1 MLRLESLPRA
11 PLYVTAVDA
20 VAWLVLLAD
29 WMWLGGKLPAVLHWL
44 VFGTC
49 AAVAVAWLVWA
60 ARRRRSEPRTVALV
74 ATAAY
79 VVLWQFTVFAA
90 DAFDFAVVRSQ
101 AAQVGTGVLFFIGL
115 ACIVTGL
122 LMLAGILSGT
132 LIAAFGSVAVLSLLF
147 AFALWKPLKRAQN
160 SGRNKGQV
168 KGDFIGHRF
177 FLDQDVSERS
187 YGSYRLSG
195 VDWKVRS
202 ETPLVAGTEVEVVR
216 VEVGELTVAACA

>member
-1 MLRLESLPRA
+1 MEWLANNLPTLLIA
-11 PLYVTAVDA
+11 LGIA
-20 VAWLVLLAD
+20 LLAVEV
-29 WMWLGGKLPAVLHWL
+29 AVLGFS
-44 VFGTC
+44 VFI
-49 AAVAVAWLVWA
+49 
-60 ARRRRSEPRTVALV
+60 
-74 ATAAY
+74 
-79 VVLWQFTVFAA
+79 
-90 DAFDFAVVRSQ
+90 
-101 AAQVGTGVLFFIGL
+101 LFFIGL

-147 AFALWKPLKRAQN
+147 AFALWKPLMRAQN

-177 FLDQDVSERS
+177 FLDQDVSERNH
-187 YGSYRLSG
+187 GSYRLSG